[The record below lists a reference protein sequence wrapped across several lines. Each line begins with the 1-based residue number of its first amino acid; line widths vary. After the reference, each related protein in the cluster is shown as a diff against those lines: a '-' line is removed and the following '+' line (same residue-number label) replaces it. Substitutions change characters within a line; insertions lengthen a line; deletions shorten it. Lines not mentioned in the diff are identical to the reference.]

1 MSIVVTRRHFLRSV
15 ALVGAASL
23 VSACTPAP
31 PPQSPPPTSA
41 PTTQPAPA
49 QAQAPAPTQPAKPA
63 TTTAPVAT
71 AAPAAAAPA
80 VAKPDAAADGLKP
93 VPANRTFTMIQG
105 GMNGK
110 HVDHELWNPYAV
122 GANHQNGP
130 NLFFEPLAY
139 YSAFADKETLWL
151 AESYQYSP
159 DFKTLT
165 IKTRSGITWSDGK
178 PFSAEDVAYTFTKL
192 KELGP
197 QVRWGADVQLVLDE
211 ARALDADTV
220 QLKFKVP
227 APRFFYFV
235 TYKYDIGVYIVPKH
249 IFEGQ
254 DWTSFKDFD
263 LAKDWPVTTGP
274 WKLVAA
280 SPEQKIYDRRDSWW
294 AATRGL
300 LPMPK
305 VERIIHQPSVNE
317 QTNAQALIT
326 GAADYSG
333 LFQPSTILTIVKG
346 NPNIVTFSGKE
357 APFGSQD
364 WFPHGLFLNNE
375 VPPYDDP
382 DVRWAF
388 SYFID
393 RDVLVDIGWSGMSAP
408 IALPMPTYPG
418 LMPFYD
424 AAKPLLD
431 KYPTNEFN
439 PQKGEQLL
447 QKKGWKK
454 DAQGMWIDAGGQPV
468 KLEILVIASAT
479 PLGPVVVELLKQQ
492 GIDAS
497 FSQPPDIN
505 TRYSKGQYVGAIWGH
520 GGSVGQDPYFTLKLY
535 QTSSTALPGDHSVN
549 FSKWKNEKYD
559 KIVDEMYATSPN
571 DRAKVIDLFKQ
582 AMEIWLPELPDVQLT
597 QNIHRIAMNTT
608 RWRNFPTA
616 DNPYL
621 NPAVWHL
628 THGYMVTQ
636 LEPVQ

>member
-31 PPQSPPPTSA
+31 SPQSQAPTSA
-41 PTTQPAPA
+41 PATQPAPA

-63 TTTAPVAT
+63 APASTAAPVASAAT
-71 AAPAAAAPA
+71 AAPAAAVPA
-80 VAKPDAAADGLKP
+80 AKTDAAVVGLKA

-197 QVRWGADVQLVLDE
+197 QVRWGADVQLVLNE
-211 ARALDADTV
+211 ASALDANTV
-220 QLKFKVP
+220 QIKFKVP

-326 GAADYSG
+326 GQADYSG
-333 LFQPSTILTIVKG
+333 LFQPSTITTIVKG
-346 NPNIVTFSGKE
+346 NPNIVTFSGRE

-454 DAQGMWIDAGGQPV
+454 DAQGMWLDASGQPV

-497 FSQPPDIN
+497 FAQPPDIN

-535 QTSSTALPGDHSVN
+535 QTASTALPGDHSVN

-559 KIVDEMYATSPN
+559 KIVDEMYATP
-571 DRAKVIDLFKQ
+571 
-582 AMEIWLPELPDVQLT
+582 PLT
-597 QNIHRIAMNTT
+597 GPKSSTCSSR
-608 RWRNFPTA
+608 RWRS
-616 DNPYL
+616 
-621 NPAVWHL
+621 
-628 THGYMVTQ
+628 GYPSCPMSSSRRTSTG
-636 LEPVQ
+636 LP

>member
-1 MSIVVTRRHFLRSV
+1 
-15 ALVGAASL
+15 
-23 VSACTPAP
+23 VSACAPAA
-31 PPQSPPPTSA
+31 PPTSQA
-41 PTTQPAPA
+41 PTPPPETKPAPA
-49 QAQAPAPTQPAKPA
+49 QATAPAPAAPPTQAAKPA
-63 TTTAPVAT
+63 AAAAPT
-71 AAPAAAAPA
+71 SAPAAAAAPA
-80 VAKPDAAADGLKP
+80 APAAKTDASVDGLKP
-93 VPANRTFTMIQG
+93 VPTNRTFVMIQG
-105 GMNGK
+105 GMQGK

-130 NLFFEPLAY
+130 NLFYEPLAY
-139 YSAFADKETLWL
+139 YSAFADKEMLWL

-159 DFKTLT
+159 DFRTLT
-165 IKTRSGITWSDGK
+165 IKTRSDITWSDGK

-192 KELGP
+192 KELGA

-211 ARALDADTV
+211 ARAVDANTV
-220 QLKFKVP
+220 EIKFKVP

-249 IFEGQ
+249 IFDGQ
-254 DWTSFKDFD
+254 DWTSFTAFD

-274 WKLVAA
+274 WKLVTA

-294 AATRGL
+294 ASARGL
-300 LPMPK
+300 APMPK
-305 VERIIHQPSVNE
+305 VERIINRPSVNE

-326 GAADYSG
+326 GEADYG
-333 LFQPSTILTIVKG
+333 GAFQPSTIQTIVKS
-346 NPNIVTFSGKE
+346 NPNVITYSGKE
-357 APFGSQD
+357 PPLGSQD

-393 RDVLVDIGWSGMSAP
+393 RDALVDIGWSGMSAP

-431 KYPTNEFN
+431 KYPTLEFN
-439 PQKGEQLL
+439 PQKGAQLL
-447 QKKGWKK
+447 EKKGWKK
-454 DAQGMWIDAGGQPV
+454 NAEGMWLDASGQPV

-479 PLGPVVVELLKQQ
+479 PLGPVVVELLKRE

-559 KIVDEMYATSPN
+559 KIVDEMYATSPS

-582 AMEIWLPELPDVQLT
+582 AMEIWLPELPDIQLT

-608 RWRNFPTA
+608 RWRNWPTA
-616 DNPYL
+616 ENSYL

-628 THGYMVTQ
+628 THGYMITQ